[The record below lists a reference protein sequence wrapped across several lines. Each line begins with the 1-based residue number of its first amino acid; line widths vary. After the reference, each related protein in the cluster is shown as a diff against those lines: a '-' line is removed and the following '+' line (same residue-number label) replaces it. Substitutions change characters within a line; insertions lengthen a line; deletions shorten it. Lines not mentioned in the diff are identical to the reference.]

1 MQDPDKRMNV
11 LTAKPPKDDV
21 VDLNWTAKKANTWDL
36 VDSVG
41 GMGGEFCYI
50 YV

>member
-1 MQDPDKRMNV
+1 MQDPENRINV
-11 LTAKPPKDDV
+11 LPESPAKDDF
-21 VDLNWTAKKANTWDL
+21 VDLNWTAKRADTWDL